1 MHRCRYTQRYRNTQH
16 RHTARQTNKPR
27 SAALYCLSRRV
38 DCSLPRGL
46 LCSVRQRWF
55 SQAKMSMC
63 WQVNAS
69 FPTGEREAHVKKTRC
84 GPLCLWGD
92 KLIAPWPNDNVGHAV
107 VSVCFFPFCRRFL
120 ENAFWHC
127 CCKRKTGRILI
138 ALLTINSSPSFPFTQ
153 SSKSLQ
159 KQHQV

>member
-16 RHTARQTNKPR
+16 RHTQHRHRQTDKQPR
-27 SAALYCLSRRV
+27 GAVLSCLSRRV

-46 LCSVRQRWF
+46 LCSVRQHLF
-55 SQAKMSMC
+55 SQAKMSMR

-69 FPTGEREAHVKKTRC
+69 FPTGEREAHVKKTSC

-107 VSVCFFPFCRRFL
+107 VSVCFFPFWRRFL
-120 ENAFWHC
+120 KNAFCHC
-127 CCKRKTGRILI
+127 CCKIKTVKDPHCIVDPIGPLHSIWYKWL
-138 ALLTINSSPSFPFTQ
+138 A
-153 SSKSLQ
+153 
-159 KQHQV
+159 